1 MLSSLMHPSFE
12 KNNIL
17 FGYLEEQWQPMV
29 WLGWKCG
36 KSEVRSWERA
46 ADILLGA
53 GGGSLLELADE
64 VKMASSVWR
73 PSMLFSHQWQLS
85 VHHLSPLSLPPSRS
99 PLPLILFLSTW
110 VCSLYPSF
118 SEALPCKRDGRLADL
133 WNRKLTV
140 PTGWPQW
147 VPRTWDHRQSHK
159 FSSMSLVHYR
169 K

>member
-1 MLSSLMHPSFE
+1 MLSLLIHPSFE

-53 GGGSLLELADE
+53 GGGSLSELADE

-73 PSMLFSHQWQLS
+73 LSMLFSHQWQLS
-85 VHHLSPLSLPPSRS
+85 VHHLSPLSLPPSLPP
-99 PLPLILFLSTW
+99 PLPLIPCLSTW

-118 SEALPCKRDGRLADL
+118 SEALPCKRDERLADL
-133 WNRKLTV
+133 RNGKLTV
-140 PTGWPQW
+140 PTGGCSGAGESVNSGKVFVNVAGSP
-147 VPRTWDHRQSHK
+147 
-159 FSSMSLVHYR
+159 
-169 K
+169 